1 MTIWQQV
8 ITIGLCVAGT
18 MLTRFLPFLIFK
30 EDRKTPG
37 FVQYIGKYLPS
48 AVFGMLVVYCLKN
61 VDVLEGNRGLPE
73 LIAILVT
80 GALHVWKRQMLLS
93 IAGGT
98 VCYMITDAYAGSYT
112 VAEDGVTVTIK
123 GLTNVDTTSQYT
135 IPGLW
140 SYIAMVKQQNVK
152 LAHRKYIG

>member
-1 MTIWQQV
+1 MTVWQQV

-61 VDVLEGNRGLPE
+61 VDVLEGNHGLPE